1 MIPDEH
7 FKYGVTTPSLKKIG
21 PDIFMGTWQKKR
33 IIIIKI
39 KIIILRIA
47 IRSSRS
53 IGKDLNNYRSFHGKV
68 ERPNNNNINQTKY
81 SKVFPK
87 YRERP

>member
-21 PDIFMGTWQKKR
+21 PDSFMGTWQKKR
-33 IIIIKI
+33 IIIIIKI
-39 KIIILRIA
+39 EIIILRIA
-47 IRSSRS
+47 ISYSRS
-53 IGKDLNNYRSFHGKV
+53 IGKDLNN
-68 ERPNNNNINQTKY
+68 NQTKY